1 MHKHYKPRNFFE
13 CRRFEPIAINPSN
26 KIGLVNHNFELK
38 WPGIHVLN
46 IFYTNWSDVLNEKL
60 KMTNYFWCR
69 VFNSKSFMEKVN
81 KLELY
86 NKQNSQQFEK
96 LYFMLQIVDL
106 LKNIENLTSILGKSV
121 N

>member
-1 MHKHYKPRNFFE
+1 MAGNTRVKHFLHK
-13 CRRFEPIAINPSN
+13 
-26 KIGLVNHNFELK
+26 LVRCSERK
-38 WPGIHVLN
+38 V
-46 IFYTNWSDVLNEKL
+46 

-86 NKQNSQQFEK
+86 NKQNLQQFEK
-96 LYFMLQIVDL
+96 LYFMLQIVEL
-106 LKNIENLTSILGKSV
+106 LKNIENLTSSLGKSV